1 MMDFGLPDEPPVT
14 RYQLLP
20 HHSATHD
27 SALDSRRSPLEASM
41 APLPKD
47 HSKFPT
53 SNENPNENLEKKQV
67 IQNKHSI
74 FWTSKND
81 IVFRKSFKQ

>member
-27 SALDSRRSPLEASM
+27 SALDSGPSSRILATINMP
-41 APLPKD
+41 
-47 HSKFPT
+47 PT
-53 SNENPNENLEKKQV
+53 SL
-67 IQNKHSI
+67 
-74 FWTSKND
+74 
-81 IVFRKSFKQ
+81 SFFTKPSTEAVGF